1 MIDKNCVNLLL
12 YSYFGIELK
21 DLDPAQEQAVIVK
34 CAQRAYKD
42 LCRTLKFRKLDGSKS
57 KKDIENI
64 HKEFCSNICGKIE
77 RLISESL
84 LLSDVDNFDIRH
96 KEACEAIRQAV
107 YESNILE
114 GFCYGQAQKW
124 LNMTMKY
131 IWLLGLRKEQ
141 FDRLISV
148 IHVPVDRYIMKAASR
163 AGISLPRKDGQ
174 SKEFHADKSVSWSQ
188 WDDDAYIKFQ
198 YALRDKLRDEYSA
211 PIIWEGPEW
220 IRIAKGEDPQ

>member
-1 MIDKNCVNLLL
+1 MIDENCADFLL
-12 YSYFGIELK
+12 YSYFGFELK

-42 LCRTLKFRKLDGSKS
+42 LCRTLKFQKLDESIA

-64 HKEFCSNICGKIE
+64 HKEFCSNICKKME

-84 LLSDVDNFDIRH
+84 LLSDVDSFDTRH
-96 KEACEAIRQAV
+96 EEACEAICQAV
-107 YESNILE
+107 CKSNIVE
-114 GFCYGQAQKW
+114 KFCYGQAQKW

-131 IWLLGLRKEQ
+131 MWLLGLRKEQ

-163 AGISLPRKDGQ
+163 AGISLLRKDGQ
-174 SKEFHADKSVSWSQ
+174 SKEYHADKSVSWSR
-188 WDDDAYIKFQ
+188 WKYETYIKFQ
-198 YALRDKLRDEYSA
+198 HDLRHRFPA

-220 IRIAKGEDPQ
+220 IRIAKEENPQ